1 MRHLYLFILFVIS
14 LSSLAQTGKTEVR
27 GYIQGAIF
35 DEKTKEPIASAT
47 IRLLNQSD
55 SSYIQG
61 VASNDKGEFRL
72 SALPRKYILEVSFI
86 GYKTFLQNFNTTVKN
101 PDYSTGDIYLEEDMI
116 ELGAAV
122 VEAQVPSILVRGDTI
137 EYNAGSYSSQESDM
151 LQDMLK
157 NIPGVEVDA
166 NGNITANGKAISKI
180 LVDGK
185 EFFGNDIPMAL
196 ANLPANMIK
205 KLQLYKEQ
213 SETAKVTGFRDK
225 DPEQVLNL
233 VVKEELKQ
241 STFGDVKGGYGSDDK
256 YANKVLVNHMRGDN
270 QLSFVGDMNNVSDD
284 EYMSGMDNGIDKN
297 KNVGVNAYVQV
308 SEKFKIGGNVRYSDN
323 ENLMETKTN
332 TQTFL
337 STGDR
342 LAKQDMSST
351 NKRDNMNVGM
361 NVQWKPDT
369 LTTIFARSYVSFNNT
384 ENDQTSTNFS
394 YVAEKD
400 TTSGQSTNRSKGD
413 GYSINNYFTVGRKL
427 NNKGRTV
434 SLSFNNSLRKEN
446 SKGTNYSYTTYT
458 GEVEDKIIDQR
469 TNTDNNSNSYNIS
482 MSYVEP
488 LGKDYRLQLSY
499 SYGLNDSERIRDV
512 RKRDAEGNY
521 TLIDSAYARNTK
533 NTYINQNISLN
544 FQATKEKYRYTIGFS
559 VDPSRS
565 RSKISLGDSI
575 IENLR
580 QSVVNFSPSLNFSYT
595 PNERTNIDF
604 NYSGST
610 GQPGISQLSADTVIV
625 NALSKYYG
633 NPNLK
638 PSYSNNFNVFYQNSD
653 YESSRF
659 LMLMGGFNYTFNN
672 IVDYTLIDEQGN
684 SINTYRNVS
693 GNMGANINFMYNTPL
708 KNKKF
713 TVTNNSTGNYY
724 KNIGYTNG
732 EKAITHN
739 VVLAEQVSVRFKNDK
754 FETNLRAGV
763 SYNMTRNNL
772 TDLQDRNTTNYTLN
786 HFAMWRLPYDFILTS
801 SVNYSYY
808 SGYEDDFKNSEMLW
822 NASIA
827 KQFLKKKRGTIKAQV
842 FDILNDRN
850 NITRYVSG
858 NYMSDSRSNTINQY
872 FLLTFSYKFNIIKGK
887 KGVDEVDEVYE
898 GGYY

>member
-1 MRHLYLFILFVIS
+1 MRHLYLFILFMIS

-297 KNVGVNAYVQV
+297 KNVGVNAYAQV

-384 ENDQTSTNFS
+384 ESDQTSTNFS

-458 GEVEDKIIDQR
+458 GDVEDKIIDQR

-521 TLIDSAYARNTK
+521 TLIDSAYARNTE

-763 SYNMTRNNL
+763 SY
-772 TDLQDRNTTNYTLN
+772 
-786 HFAMWRLPYDFILTS
+786 
-801 SVNYSYY
+801 
-808 SGYEDDFKNSEMLW
+808 
-822 NASIA
+822 
-827 KQFLKKKRGTIKAQV
+827 
-842 FDILNDRN
+842 
-850 NITRYVSG
+850 
-858 NYMSDSRSNTINQY
+858 
-872 FLLTFSYKFNIIKGK
+872 
-887 KGVDEVDEVYE
+887 
-898 GGYY
+898 

>member
-1 MRHLYLFILFVIS
+1 MRYLYLFLLLVIS
-14 LSSLAQTGKTEVR
+14 LSSVSQTAKRDVR
-27 GYIQGAIF
+27 GYIQGTVY
-35 DEKTKEPIASAT
+35 DEKTKEPIVSAT

-55 SSYIQG
+55 SLYIQG
-61 VASNDKGEFRL
+61 VASGEKGKFRFL
-72 SALPRKYILEVSFI
+72 ASPGKYVLEISFI
-86 GYKTFLQNFNTTVKN
+86 GYKTFLQNFNTTAKS
-101 PDYSTGDIYLEEDMI
+101 PDYAAGDIYLEENTI

-122 VEAQVPSILVRGDTI
+122 VEAKVPNILVKGDTI
-137 EYNAGSYSSQESDM
+137 EYNAGSYTSQESDM

-166 NGNITANGKAISKI
+166 NGNITANGKTINKI

-241 STFGDVKGGYGSDDK
+241 STFGDIKGGYGSDDK
-256 YANKVLVNHMRGDN
+256 YANKILVNHMRGDN

-297 KNVGVNAYVQV
+297 KNVGVNAYMQV
-308 SEKFKIGGNVRYSDN
+308 SEKFKIGGNVRYSNN

-351 NKRDNMNVGM
+351 NMRENTNVGM
-361 NVQWKPDT
+361 NIQWKPDS
-369 LTTIFARSYVSFNNT
+369 LTTVFARSYISFNNT
-384 ENDQTSTNFS
+384 RSDQVSTNFS
-394 YVAEKD
+394 YVADKD
-400 TTSGQSTNRSKGD
+400 TTSGQSVNRSKGD
-413 GYSINNYFTVGRKL
+413 GYSLNNYFTIGRKL

-434 SLSFNNSLRKEN
+434 SLSFNNSLRKDN
-446 SKGTNYSYTTYT
+446 SKGTNYSHTTYT
-458 GEVEDKIIDQR
+458 GETEDKIIDQR
-469 TNTDNNSNSYNIS
+469 TNTDNKTNSYNLS

-488 LGKDYRLQLSY
+488 LGKDYFLQLSY

-512 RKRDAEGNY
+512 RKRDGEGNY
-521 TLIDSAYARNTK
+521 TIIDSAYARNTD

-559 VDPSRS
+559 IDPSHS

-638 PSYSNNFNVFYQNSD
+638 PSYSNNLNVFYQKSD
-653 YESSRF
+653 YETSRF
-659 LMLMGGFNYTFNN
+659 LMLMAGFNYTFNN

-684 SINTYRNVS
+684 STNTYRNVS

-739 VVLAEQVSVRFKNDK
+739 VVLAEQVSARFKNDK
-754 FETNLRAGV
+754 FETTLRAGI

-772 TDLQDRNTTNYTLN
+772 TDLQNRNTTNYTLN
-786 HFAMWRLPYDFILTS
+786 HFAMWHLPYDFAITS
-801 SVNYSYY
+801 SLNFSYY
-808 SGYEDDFKNSEMLW
+808 SGYEDDFKNSEILW
-822 NASIA
+822 NASIS
-827 KQFLKKKRGTIKAQV
+827 KQFLRKKKGTIKAQV

-858 NYMSDSRSNTINQY
+858 NYMSDSRTNTINQY
-872 FLLTFSYKFNIIKGK
+872 FLVTFSYKFNLIKGK
-887 KGVDEVDEVYE
+887 KDTDEGEEIYG

>member
-1 MRHLYLFILFVIS
+1 MRHLYLFILFLIG
-14 LSSLAQTGKTEVR
+14 LSSVAQTGTKDVR
-27 GYIQGAIF
+27 GYIQGAVY
-35 DEKTKEPIASAT
+35 DKKTHEPIASAT

-55 SSYIQG
+55 SVYIQG
-61 VASNDKGEFRL
+61 VASDYNGKFRL
-72 SALPRKYILEVSFI
+72 SASPANYILEVSFI
-86 GYKTFLQNFNTTVKN
+86 GYKSFLQNFNITAKN
-101 PDYSTGDIYLEEDMI
+101 PNYSAGDIHLEENTI

-122 VEAQVPSILVRGDTI
+122 VEAQVPNILVRGDTI
-137 EYNAGSYSSQESDM
+137 EYNAGSYTSQESDM

-157 NIPGVEVDA
+157 NIPGVEIDA

-256 YANKVLVNHMRGDN
+256 YANKLLVNHMRGDN
-270 QLSFVGDMNNVSDD
+270 QLSLVGDMNNVSDD

-297 KNVGVNAYVQV
+297 KNVGANAYIQV
-308 SEKFKIGGNVRYSDN
+308 SEKFKIGGNVRYSNN

-342 LAKQDMSST
+342 LAKQNMSST
-351 NKRDNMNVGM
+351 NKRNNTNVGM
-361 NVQWKPDT
+361 NIEWKPDS
-369 LTTIFARSYVSFNNT
+369 LTSIYARSYVSFNNT
-384 ENDQTSTNFS
+384 ESDQTSTNFS

-400 TTSGQSTNRSKGD
+400 TTSGHSHNRSKGD
-413 GYSINNYFTVGRKL
+413 GYSINNYFTIGRKL
-427 NNKGRTV
+427 NDKGRTASV
-434 SLSFNNSLRKEN
+434 SFNNSLRKDN
-446 SKGTNYSYTTYT
+446 SKGTNYSYTSYT
-458 GEVEDKIIDQR
+458 GEIEDKVIDQR
-469 TNTDNNSNSYNIS
+469 TNTDNNTNSYNLS

-521 TLIDSAYARNTK
+521 TVIDSAYARNTD

-580 QSVVNFSPSLNFSYT
+580 QSVVNFSPSLNFSYN

-610 GQPGISQLSADTVIV
+610 SQPGISQLSADTVIV

-638 PSYSNNFNVFYQNSD
+638 PSYSNNFNVFYQKSD
-653 YESSRF
+653 YETNRF
-659 LMLMGGFNYTFNN
+659 LMLMGGFNYAFNN

-739 VVLAEQVSVRFKNDK
+739 VVLAEQVFGRFKSDK
-754 FETNLRAGV
+754 FETILRAGI

-786 HFAMWRLPYDFILTS
+786 HFAMWKLPYDFTLTS
-801 SVNYSYY
+801 SINYSYY
-808 SGYEDDFKNSEMLW
+808 SGYEDDFKNSELLW

-887 KGVDEVDEVYE
+887 KVVEEDED
-898 GGYY
+898 GITDRW

>member
-1 MRHLYLFILFVIS
+1 MRHLYLFILFMIS

-47 IRLLNQSD
+47 IRLLNKSD

-72 SALPRKYILEVSFI
+72 SAPPRKYILEVSFI

-101 PDYSTGDIYLEEDMI
+101 PDYSTGDIYLEENTI

-122 VEAQVPSILVRGDTI
+122 VEAQVPGILVRGDTI

-297 KNVGVNAYVQV
+297 KNVGVNAYVQM

-361 NVQWKPDT
+361 NIQWKPDT
-369 LTTIFARSYVSFNNT
+369 LTTIFARSYINFNNT
-384 ENDQTSTNFS
+384 ESDQTSINFS

-458 GEVEDKIIDQR
+458 GDVEDKVIDQR

-499 SYGLNDSERIRDV
+499 SYGLNDSERMRDV

-521 TLIDSAYARNTK
+521 TLIDSAYARNTE

-638 PSYSNNFNVFYQNSD
+638 PSYSNNLNVFYQKSD

-801 SVNYSYY
+801 SINYSYY

>member
-724 KNIGYTNG
+724 KNIGAG
-732 EKAITHN
+732 SGPRSARRRGISHIRI
-739 VVLAEQVSVRFKNDK
+739 SRF
-754 FETNLRAGV
+754 
-763 SYNMTRNNL
+763 
-772 TDLQDRNTTNYTLN
+772 
-786 HFAMWRLPYDFILTS
+786 
-801 SVNYSYY
+801 
-808 SGYEDDFKNSEMLW
+808 
-822 NASIA
+822 
-827 KQFLKKKRGTIKAQV
+827 
-842 FDILNDRN
+842 
-850 NITRYVSG
+850 
-858 NYMSDSRSNTINQY
+858 
-872 FLLTFSYKFNIIKGK
+872 
-887 KGVDEVDEVYE
+887 
-898 GGYY
+898 